1 MPRVTVI
8 GTGYLGLTHAVC
20 LADLGHDVLAID
32 VDAEKIAMAASGEAP
47 FFEPGLEP
55 LLRKNLDA
63 GRLRFTMSFAE
74 VGAFGEVHFLCVG
87 TPEGESGRADLGAVF
102 AAAETLAPH
111 LAAPCL
117 VVGKSTVPV
126 GTARQVMTRMRA
138 VAPAGNDVGLA
149 WNPEFLREGFAVQD
163 SLAPDRI
170 VLGVTSDGAAEM
182 LREVYRGPLETGAPL
197 LLMDLETAELVKVAA
212 NAFLATKISFINA
225 MAEVCEQ
232 AGADVIPLA
241 EALGYDAR
249 IGRRF
254 LSPGLGYGGGCLPK
268 DIRGFRATAADLGV
282 SSLESLLA
290 TVDEINL
297 GRRERVVALTRE
309 AAGGSLAGR
318 RVAVPGDHRRPLLPG
333 RRALARG
340 RMDGARARA
349 PAGLAG
355 AGQQGSFGG
364 LDDVGQQHGAG
375 HRADSARHRG
385 QPAGHLGDLGSDVTD
400 QAGIG
405 PGDAHVDYGRAG
417 LDHVRGQQ
425 ARPARR
431 HHHDVRGPGVRGEIL
446 GAGVAQGHGG
456 VLGAPGQQQA
466 EGAAHGDPAADDGHV
481 GARDGHV
488 VAAQQF
494 HDAARGARQRAVL
507 AEDQLAQAD
516 RVQPVRVLGRVH
528 PVEHGVGV
536 EAARQRQLDDVPG
549 AGGVLVQLVDD
560 RFHLGLGRVSGQVAA
575 DGRDPDLRAVPVL
588 AVHVGVAAGVVAD
601 QDRAEARHD
610 TAGGQR
616 GDPFL
621 QPGADLRRQGFAV
634 EQLCGHV
641 RSPQW

>member
-1 MPRVTVI
+1 LPRVTVI

-102 AAAETLAPH
+102 AAAEALAPH

-138 VAPAGNDVGLA
+138 IAPADDVGLA

-182 LREVYRGPLETGAPL
+182 LREVYRGPLEAGAPL
-197 LLMDLETAELVKVAA
+197 LVMDLETAELVKVAA

-297 GRRERVVALTRE
+297 GRRERVVALARQ
-309 AAGGSLAGR
+309 AAGESLADKAVGGSLTGR
-318 RVAVPGDHRRPLLPG
+318 RVAVLGVAFKPD
-333 RRALARG
+333 
-340 RMDGARARA
+340 
-349 PAGLAG
+349 
-355 AGQQGSFGG
+355 S
-364 LDDVGQQHGAG
+364 DDV
-375 HRADSARHRG
+375 RDSPSLAICDR
-385 QPAGHLGDLGSDVTD
+385 LV
-400 QAGIG
+400 
-405 PGDAHVDYGRAG
+405 
-417 LDHVRGQQ
+417 
-425 ARPARR
+425 
-431 HHHDVRGPGVRGEIL
+431 
-446 GAGVAQGHGG
+446 
-456 VLGAPGQQQA
+456 A
-466 EGAAHGDPAADDGHV
+466 EGAVVSVHDPVAMPSAARKRPGLRYAPSVFEAAEAADLILHLTEWSDYRAIDPAAL
-481 GARDGHV
+481 AAV
-488 VAAQQF
+488 VARRVIIDARCCL
-494 HDAARGARQRAVL
+494 DAAL
-507 AEDQLAQAD
+507 WAD
-516 RVQPVRVLGRVH
+516 AGWTVHVLGR
-528 PVEHGVGV
+528 P
-536 EAARQRQLDDVPG
+536 
-549 AGGVLVQLVDD
+549 
-560 RFHLGLGRVSGQVAA
+560 
-575 DGRDPDLRAVPVL
+575 
-588 AVHVGVAAGVVAD
+588 
-601 QDRAEARHD
+601 
-610 TAGGQR
+610 
-616 GDPFL
+616 
-621 QPGADLRRQGFAV
+621 
-634 EQLCGHV
+634 
-641 RSPQW
+641 